1 MKKLFAFALCLT
13 ALLILCTVTASA
25 VTNTGE
31 FFIEEA
37 KKLPEI
43 TAGEA
48 GERDVAWEVPFLH
61 IAPKLDGSIEKNE
74 YLPFELYEDYL
85 TWLANSKDPT
95 STEAP
100 NTEEDFMEFYEGSQ
114 GDFVR
119 PYWGWDGTYLYL
131 AFEVNLIN
139 GFTCTPEAMGG
150 DMFLWAYN
158 CLQVGVSP
166 ADATGTNGYIELGYG
181 VHSETNESLT
191 FNWFGTY
198 LPKPGEDFVGYYDKE
213 NQVLRYEMRL
223 HLQTVLGLTDRTV
236 ENGDAMNLGW
246 VLSTNGETTGPNDV
260 WHLMFARGISGPL
273 SKDASKLAMVT
284 FTGKPDGLDIP
295 VADIP
300 GMSEEDKEY
309 KLMEMIDFSDE
320 AVVKTFEGENAA
332 VDYMTEDGVSFMRIT
347 SLTPDGYAYAYSS
360 KYPRNIVGGQ
370 GDFVVIRYRTSSAK
384 SEDLGLT
391 YRSMY
396 APEYDFDMCY
406 YDSVGTDGE
415 WHTTIFYMS
424 GEAGWQ
430 HFILNLCLVPFYGAE
445 EFAQETFDVAW
456 IKFYQNDPTD
466 LYEADFF
473 DPDSVVQDTTAEE
486 TEAPTEAPTDAP
498 MDVTEAPTEE
508 GYGEPDP
515 IFPGDTMPTEKQG
528 CGSVVGFGM
537 TALLVAMAAAV
548 AMKKKDE

>member
-1 MKKLFAFALCLT
+1 MKKLFA
-13 ALLILCTVTASA
+13 LILCVTTLLVLGTVTSA
-25 VTNTGE
+25 AATDTGE

-37 KKLPEI
+37 TKLDEI
-43 TAGEA
+43 SAGEA

-61 IAPKLDGSIEKNE
+61 IAPKLDGNIDQNE

-95 STEAP
+95 SSEAP
-100 NTEEDFMEFYEGSQ
+100 NTMEDFMEFYEGSQ
-114 GDFVR
+114 GDFVK
-119 PYWGWDGTYLYL
+119 PYWGWDGTYIYL

-158 CLQVGVSP
+158 CMQVGVSP

-284 FTGKPDGLDIP
+284 FTGKPDGLDIKP
-295 VADIP
+295 VEIP

-320 AVVKTFEGENAA
+320 SVVKTFEGENAA
-332 VDYMTEDGVSFMRIT
+332 VDYVTEGEESFMRIT

-384 SEDLGLT
+384 GEDLGLT

-406 YDSVGTDGE
+406 FDTVGTDGE
-415 WHTTIFYMS
+415 WHTTVFYMT

-430 HFILNLCLVPFYGAE
+430 HFILNLCLIPFYGE
-445 EFAQETFDVAW
+445 KEFAQETFDVAW

-466 LYEADFF
+466 LYEDDFF
-473 DPDSVVQDTTAEE
+473 DPDMAAPETTAAVTDAA
-486 TEAPTEAPTDAP
+486 TEAPVEDPTEVPVVETKAPAE
-498 MDVTEAPTEE
+498 DVTTTAQTS
-508 GYGEPDP
+508 D
-515 IFPGDTMPTEKQG
+515 EKGG
-528 CGSVVGFGM
+528 CGSVVGLG
-537 TALLVAMAAAV
+537 AVAVLMAAAAAV
-548 AMKKKDE
+548 AMKEKDE

>member
-61 IAPKLDGSIEKNE
+61 IAPKLDGSIDKNE

-95 STEAP
+95 SAELP

-114 GDFVR
+114 GDFVK
-119 PYWGWDGTYLYL
+119 PYWGWDGTYIYL

-223 HLQTVLGLTDRTV
+223 HLQTVLGLSDRTV

-273 SKDASKLAMVT
+273 SKDASKLAKVT

-332 VDYMTEDGVSFMRIT
+332 VDYVTEDGVSFMRIT

-360 KYPRNIVGGQ
+360 KYPRNIVGSQ
-370 GDFVVIRYRTSSAK
+370 GDYVVIRYRTSSEK
-384 SEDLGLT
+384 GEDLGMT
-391 YRSMY
+391 FRSMY

-430 HFILNLCLVPFYGAE
+430 HFILNLCLIPFYGAE
-445 EFAQETFDVAW
+445 DFAQETFDVAW

-466 LYEADFF
+466 LFEADFF
-473 DPDSVVQDTTAEE
+473 DPDSVVEDTTPEE
-486 TEAPTEAPTDAP
+486 TEAPTEAPTAAP
-498 MDVTEAPTEE
+498 DVTEAPTDT
-508 GYGEPDP
+508 PDAGTEAP
-515 IFPGDTMPTEKQG
+515 TDEPTEKKG
-528 CGSVVGFGM
+528 CGSVVGFGV
-537 TALLVAMAAAV
+537 TAVLVAMAAAV
-548 AMKKKDE
+548 ALKKKDE

>member
-1 MKKLFAFALCLT
+1 MKKLFA
-13 ALLILCTVTASA
+13 LILCVTTLLVLGTVTSA
-25 VTNTGE
+25 AATDTGE

-37 KKLPEI
+37 TKMDEI
-43 TAGEA
+43 SAGEA

-61 IAPKLDGSIEKNE
+61 IAPKLDGNIDQNE

-85 TWLANSKDPT
+85 TWVANSNDPT
-95 STEAP
+95 SSEAP
-100 NTEEDFMEFYEGSQ
+100 NTMEDFMEFYEGSQ
-114 GDFVR
+114 GDFVK

-181 VHSETNESLT
+181 VHSETNEPLT

-198 LPKPGEDFVGYYDKE
+198 LPKPGEDFMGYYDKE

-284 FTGKPDGLDIP
+284 FAGKPDGLDIKP
-295 VADIP
+295 VEIP

-320 AVVKTFEGENAA
+320 SVVKTFEGENAA
-332 VDYMTEDGVSFMRIT
+332 VDYVTEGEESFMRIT

-360 KYPRNIVGGQ
+360 KYPRNIVGSQ
-370 GDFVVIRYRTSSAK
+370 GDYVVIRYRTSSAK
-384 SEDLGLT
+384 GEDLGLT

-406 YDSVGTDGE
+406 FDSVGTDGE

-430 HFILNLCLVPFYGAE
+430 HFILNLCLIPFYGAE
-445 EFAQETFDVAW
+445 DFAQETFDVAW
-456 IKFYQNDPTD
+456 IKFYQNDPTEI
-466 LYEADFF
+466 YEDDFYVPS
-473 DPDSVVQDTTAEE
+473 DEPDETTSPVAETPTDAPIE
-486 TEAPTEAPTDAP
+486 DPTEAPAVETKAP
-498 MDVTEAPTEE
+498 AEDVTTTVQT
-508 GYGEPDP
+508 PD
-515 IFPGDTMPTEKQG
+515 EKGG

-537 TALLVAMAAAV
+537 TAVLMVAAAAV
-548 AMKKKDE
+548 VLKKKES

>member
-1 MKKLFAFALCLT
+1 MKKLFA
-13 ALLILCTVTASA
+13 LILCVTTLLVLGTVTSA
-25 VTNTGE
+25 AATDTGE

-37 KKLPEI
+37 TKMDEI
-43 TAGEA
+43 SAGEA

-61 IAPKLDGSIEKNE
+61 IAPKLDGNIDQNE

-85 TWLANSKDPT
+85 TWVANSKDPT
-95 STEAP
+95 SSEAP
-100 NTEEDFMEFYEGSQ
+100 NTMEDFMEFYEGSQ
-114 GDFVR
+114 GDFVK

-166 ADATGTNGYIELGYG
+166 ADSTGTNGYIELGYG

-198 LPKPGEDFVGYYDKE
+198 LPKPGEDFMGYYDKE

-284 FTGKPDGLDIP
+284 FTGKPDGLDIKP
-295 VADIP
+295 VEIP

-320 AVVKTFEGENAA
+320 SVVKTFEGENAA
-332 VDYMTEDGVSFMRIT
+332 VDYVTEGEESFMRIT

-384 SEDLGLT
+384 GEDLGLT

-406 YDSVGTDGE
+406 FDTVGTDGE
-415 WHTTIFYMS
+415 WHTTVFYMT

-430 HFILNLCLVPFYGAE
+430 HFILNLCLIPFYGE
-445 EFAQETFDVAW
+445 KEFAQETFDVAW
-456 IKFYQNDPTD
+456 IKFYQNDPTE
-466 LYEADFF
+466 LYEDDFF
-473 DPDSVVQDTTAEE
+473 DPDAVAPETTAAVTDAA
-486 TEAPTEAPTDAP
+486 TEAPVEDPTEAPAVETKAP
-498 MDVTEAPTEE
+498 AEDVTTTAQT
-508 GYGEPDP
+508 PD
-515 IFPGDTMPTEKQG
+515 EKGG
-528 CGSVVGFGM
+528 CGSVVGLG
-537 TALLVAMAAAV
+537 AVAVLMAGAAV
-548 AMKKKDE
+548 VALKKKE

>member
-1 MKKLFAFALCLT
+1 MKKLFA
-13 ALLILCTVTASA
+13 LILCVTTLLVLGTVTSA
-25 VTNTGE
+25 AATDTGE

-37 KKLPEI
+37 TKLDEI
-43 TAGEA
+43 SAGEA

-61 IAPKLDGSIEKNE
+61 IAPKLDGNIDQNE

-95 STEAP
+95 SSEAP
-100 NTEEDFMEFYEGSQ
+100 NTMEDFMEFYEGSQ
-114 GDFVR
+114 GDFVK
-119 PYWGWDGTYLYL
+119 PYWGWDGTYIYL

-198 LPKPGEDFVGYYDKE
+198 LPKPGEDFVGYYDEE

-273 SKDASKLAMVT
+273 SKDASKLARVT
-284 FTGKPDGLDIP
+284 FTGKPDGLDIKP
-295 VADIP
+295 VEIP

-320 AVVKTFEGENAA
+320 SVVKTFEGENAA
-332 VDYMTEDGVSFMRIT
+332 VDYVTEGEESFMRIT

-384 SEDLGLT
+384 GEDLGLT

-406 YDSVGTDGE
+406 FDTVGTDGE
-415 WHTTIFYMS
+415 WHTTVFYMT

-430 HFILNLCLVPFYGAE
+430 HFILNLCLIPFYGE
-445 EFAQETFDVAW
+445 KEFAQETFDVAW
-456 IKFYQNDPTD
+456 IKFYQNDPTEI
-466 LYEADFF
+466 YEGDFF
-473 DPDSVVQDTTAEE
+473 DPDVAAPETTAAVTDAA
-486 TEAPTEAPTDAP
+486 TEAPVEDPTEAPVVETKAP
-498 MDVTEAPTEE
+498 AEDVTTTAQT
-508 GYGEPDP
+508 PD
-515 IFPGDTMPTEKQG
+515 EKGG

-537 TALLVAMAAAV
+537 TAVLMAGAAV
-548 AMKKKDE
+548 VVLKKKE

>member
-1 MKKLFAFALCLT
+1 MKKLFA
-13 ALLILCTVTASA
+13 LILCVTTLLVLGTVTAA
-25 VTNTGE
+25 AATDTGE

-37 KKLPEI
+37 TKMDEI
-43 TAGEA
+43 SAGEA

-61 IAPKLDGSIEKNE
+61 IAPKLDGNIDQNE

-95 STEAP
+95 SSEAP
-100 NTEEDFMEFYEGSQ
+100 NTMEDFMEFYEGSQ
-114 GDFVR
+114 GDFVK

-166 ADATGTNGYIELGYG
+166 ADSTGTNGYIELGYG
-181 VHSETNESLT
+181 VHSETNEPLT

-198 LPKPGEDFVGYYDKE
+198 LPKPGEDFMGYYDKE

-284 FTGKPDGLDIP
+284 FTGKPDGLDIKP
-295 VADIP
+295 VEIP

-320 AVVKTFEGENAA
+320 SVVKTFEGENAA
-332 VDYMTEDGVSFMRIT
+332 VDYVTEGEESFMRIT

-384 SEDLGLT
+384 GEDLGLT

-406 YDSVGTDGE
+406 FDTVGTDGE
-415 WHTTIFYMS
+415 WHTTVFYMT

-430 HFILNLCLVPFYGAE
+430 HFILNLCLIPFYGE
-445 EFAQETFDVAW
+445 KEFAQETFDVAW
-456 IKFYQNDPTD
+456 IKFYQNDPTE
-466 LYEADFF
+466 LYEGDFF
-473 DPDSVVQDTTAEE
+473 DPDSVADETTAEE
-486 TEAPTEAPTDAP
+486 TEAPTEAPTAAP
-498 MDVTEAPTEE
+498 DVTEAPTDT
-508 GYGEPDP
+508 PDA
-515 IFPGDTMPTEKQG
+515 GTEAPTDAPVEKKG

-537 TALLVAMAAAV
+537 TALLVAMAAGV
-548 AMKKKDE
+548 ALKKKE

>member
-1 MKKLFAFALCLT
+1 MKKLFA
-13 ALLILCTVTASA
+13 LILCVTTLLVLGTVTSA
-25 VTNTGE
+25 AATDTGE

-37 KKLPEI
+37 TKLDEI
-43 TAGEA
+43 SAGEA

-61 IAPKLDGSIEKNE
+61 IAPKLDGNIDQNE

-95 STEAP
+95 SSEAP
-100 NTEEDFMEFYEGSQ
+100 NTMEDFMEFYEGSQ
-114 GDFVR
+114 GDFVK
-119 PYWGWDGTYLYL
+119 PYWGWDGTYIYL

-158 CLQVGVSP
+158 CMQVGVSP

-284 FTGKPDGLDIP
+284 FTGKPDGLDIKP
-295 VADIP
+295 VEIP

-320 AVVKTFEGENAA
+320 SVVKTFEGENAA
-332 VDYMTEDGVSFMRIT
+332 VDYVTEGEESFMRIT

-384 SEDLGLT
+384 GEDLGLT

-406 YDSVGTDGE
+406 FDTVGTDGE
-415 WHTTIFYMS
+415 WHTTVFYMT

-430 HFILNLCLVPFYGAE
+430 HFILNLCLIPFYGE
-445 EFAQETFDVAW
+445 KEFAQETFD
-456 IKFYQNDPTD
+456 KRRDFGNLYQ
-466 LYEADFF
+466 
-473 DPDSVVQDTTAEE
+473 S
-486 TEAPTEAPTDAP
+486 
-498 MDVTEAPTEE
+498 
-508 GYGEPDP
+508 
-515 IFPGDTMPTEKQG
+515 I
-528 CGSVVGFGM
+528 
-537 TALLVAMAAAV
+537 
-548 AMKKKDE
+548 

>member
-1 MKKLFAFALCLT
+1 MKKLFA
-13 ALLILCTVTASA
+13 LILCVTTLLVLGTVTSA
-25 VTNTGE
+25 AATDTGE

-37 KKLPEI
+37 TKMDEI
-43 TAGEA
+43 SAGEA

-61 IAPKLDGSIEKNE
+61 IAPKLDGNIDQNE

-85 TWLANSKDPT
+85 TWVANSNDPT
-95 STEAP
+95 SSEAP
-100 NTEEDFMEFYEGSQ
+100 NTMEDFMEFYEGSQ
-114 GDFVR
+114 GDFVK

-181 VHSETNESLT
+181 VHSETNEPLT

-198 LPKPGEDFVGYYDKE
+198 LPKPGEDFMGYYDKE

-284 FTGKPDGLDIP
+284 FAGKPDGLDIKP
-295 VADIP
+295 VEIP

-320 AVVKTFEGENAA
+320 SVVKTFEGENAA
-332 VDYMTEDGVSFMRIT
+332 VDYVTEGEKSFMRIT

-360 KYPRNIVGGQ
+360 KYPRNIVGSQ
-370 GDFVVIRYRTSSAK
+370 GDYVVIRYRTSSAK
-384 SEDLGLT
+384 GEDLGLT

-406 YDSVGTDGE
+406 FDTVGTDGE
-415 WHTTIFYMS
+415 WHTTVFYMT

-430 HFILNLCLVPFYGAE
+430 HFILNLCLIPFYGAE
-445 EFAQETFDVAW
+445 SFAQETFDVAW
-456 IKFYQNDPTD
+456 IKFYQNDPTEI
-466 LYEADFF
+466 YEGDFYVPS
-473 DPDSVVQDTTAEE
+473 DEPDETTSPVAETPTDAPIE
-486 TEAPTEAPTDAP
+486 DPTEAPAVETKAP
-498 MDVTEAPTEE
+498 AEDVTTTVQT
-508 GYGEPDP
+508 PDET
-515 IFPGDTMPTEKQG
+515 GG
-528 CGSVVGFGM
+528 CASVVGFGM
-537 TALLVAMAAAV
+537 TAVLMAAAAVV
-548 AMKKKDE
+548 ALKKKES

>member
-1 MKKLFAFALCLT
+1 MKKLFTFALCLT

-31 FFIEEA
+31 FFIEDA
-37 KKLPEI
+37 KKLDEI

-85 TWLANSKDPT
+85 SWLANSSDPT
-95 STEAP
+95 TGTVP
-100 NTEEDFMEFYEGSQ
+100 NTEEDFMTFYEGSQ

-236 ENGDAMNLGW
+236 ENGDTMNLGW

-370 GDFVVIRYRTSSAK
+370 GDFVVIRYRTSSEK
-384 SEDLGLT
+384 GEDLGLT

-430 HFILNLCLVPFYGAE
+430 HFILNLCLIPFYGAE

-466 LYEADFF
+466 IYEADFF
-473 DPDSVVQDTTAEE
+473 DPDSVVEDDTAEE
-486 TEAPTEAPTDAP
+486 TEAPTEAPTAAP
-498 MDVTEAPTEE
+498 DVTEAPTDT
-508 GYGEPDP
+508 PDA
-515 IFPGDTMPTEKQG
+515 GTEAPTDAPAEKKG
-528 CGSVVGFGM
+528 CGSVVGFGV
-537 TALLVAMAAAV
+537 TAMLMAMAAAV
-548 AMKKKDE
+548 ALKKKDE

>member
-95 STEAP
+95 STEPP

-114 GDFVR
+114 GDFVK

-384 SEDLGLT
+384 GEDLGLT

-415 WHTTIFYMS
+415 WHTTIFYLS
-424 GEAGWQ
+424 GEEGWQ
-430 HFILNLCLVPFYGAE
+430 HFILNLCLIPFYGAE

-466 LYEADFF
+466 IYEADFF
-473 DPDSVVQDTTAEE
+473 DPDSVVQDTTPEE
-486 TEAPTEAPTDAP
+486 TEAPTEAPTAAP
-498 MDVTEAPTEE
+498 DVTEAPTDA
-508 GYGEPDP
+508 PDA
-515 IFPGDTMPTEKQG
+515 GTEAPTDAPVEKKG
-528 CGSVVGFGM
+528 CGSVVGFGV
-537 TALLVAMAAAV
+537 TAMLVAMAAAV
-548 AMKKKDE
+548 ALKKKDE

>member
-1 MKKLFAFALCLT
+1 MKKLFA
-13 ALLILCTVTASA
+13 LILCVTTLLVLGTVTSA
-25 VTNTGE
+25 AATDTGE

-37 KKLPEI
+37 TKLDEI
-43 TAGEA
+43 SAGEA

-61 IAPKLDGSIEKNE
+61 IAPKLDGNIDQNE

-95 STEAP
+95 SSEAP
-100 NTEEDFMEFYEGSQ
+100 NTMEDFMEFYEGSQ
-114 GDFVR
+114 GDFVK
-119 PYWGWDGTYLYL
+119 PYWGWDGTYIYL

-158 CLQVGVSP
+158 CMQVGVSP

-181 VHSETNESLT
+181 VHSETNEPLT

-198 LPKPGEDFVGYYDKE
+198 LPKPGEDFMGYYDKE

-284 FTGKPDGLDIP
+284 FTGKPDGLDIKP
-295 VADIP
+295 VEIP

-320 AVVKTFEGENAA
+320 SVVKTFEGENAA
-332 VDYMTEDGVSFMRIT
+332 VDYVTEGEESFMRIT

-384 SEDLGLT
+384 GEDLGLT

-406 YDSVGTDGE
+406 FDTVGTDGE
-415 WHTTIFYMS
+415 WHTTVFYMT

-430 HFILNLCLVPFYGAE
+430 HFILNLCLIPFYGE
-445 EFAQETFDVAW
+445 KEFAQETFDVAW

-466 LYEADFF
+466 LYEDDFF
-473 DPDSVVQDTTAEE
+473 DPDMAAPETTAAVTDAA
-486 TEAPTEAPTDAP
+486 TEAPVEDPTEVPVVETKAPAE
-498 MDVTEAPTEE
+498 DVTTTAQTS
-508 GYGEPDP
+508 D
-515 IFPGDTMPTEKQG
+515 EKGG
-528 CGSVVGFGM
+528 CGSVVGLG
-537 TALLVAMAAAV
+537 AVAVLMAAAAAV
-548 AMKKKDE
+548 AMKEKDE

>member
-1 MKKLFAFALCLT
+1 MKKLFA
-13 ALLILCTVTASA
+13 LILCVTTLLVLGTVTSA
-25 VTNTGE
+25 AATDTGE

-37 KKLPEI
+37 TKMDEI
-43 TAGEA
+43 SAGEA

-61 IAPKLDGSIEKNE
+61 IAPKLDGNIDQNE

-85 TWLANSKDPT
+85 TWLANSNDPT
-95 STEAP
+95 SSEAP
-100 NTEEDFMEFYEGSQ
+100 NTMEDFMEFYEGSQ
-114 GDFVR
+114 GDFVK

-150 DMFLWAYN
+150 DVFLWAYN

-181 VHSETNESLT
+181 VHSETNEPLT

-198 LPKPGEDFVGYYDKE
+198 LPKPGEDFMGYYDKE

-284 FTGKPDGLDIP
+284 FAGKPDGLDIKP
-295 VADIP
+295 VEIP

-320 AVVKTFEGENAA
+320 SVVKTFEGENAA
-332 VDYMTEDGVSFMRIT
+332 VDYVTEGEESFMRIT

-360 KYPRNIVGGQ
+360 KYPRNIVGSQ
-370 GDFVVIRYRTSSAK
+370 GDYVVIRYRTSSAK
-384 SEDLGLT
+384 GEDLGLT

-406 YDSVGTDGE
+406 FDTVGTDGE

-430 HFILNLCLVPFYGAE
+430 HFILNLCLIPFYGAE
-445 EFAQETFDVAW
+445 DFAQETFDVAW
-456 IKFYQNDPTD
+456 IKFYQNDPTE
-466 LYEADFF
+466 LYEGDFYVPS
-473 DPDSVVQDTTAEE
+473 DEPDETTSPVAETPTDAPIE
-486 TEAPTEAPTDAP
+486 DPTEAPAVETKAP
-498 MDVTEAPTEE
+498 AEGVTTTVQT
-508 GYGEPDP
+508 PD
-515 IFPGDTMPTEKQG
+515 EKGG
-528 CGSVVGFGM
+528 CGSVVGFG
-537 TALLVAMAAAV
+537 AVAVLMAGAAV
-548 AMKKKDE
+548 VALKKKES

>member
-1 MKKLFAFALCLT
+1 MKKLFA
-13 ALLILCTVTASA
+13 LILCVTTLLVLGTVTSA
-25 VTNTGE
+25 AATDTGE

-37 KKLPEI
+37 TKMDEI
-43 TAGEA
+43 SAGEA

-61 IAPKLDGSIEKNE
+61 IAPKLDGNIDQNE

-85 TWLANSKDPT
+85 TWVANSNDPT
-95 STEAP
+95 SSEAP
-100 NTEEDFMEFYEGSQ
+100 NTMEDFMEFYEGSQ
-114 GDFVR
+114 GDFVK

-181 VHSETNESLT
+181 VHSETNEPLT

-198 LPKPGEDFVGYYDKE
+198 LPKPGEDFMGYYDKE

-284 FTGKPDGLDIP
+284 FAGKPDGLDIKP
-295 VADIP
+295 VEIP

-320 AVVKTFEGENAA
+320 SVVKTFEGENAA
-332 VDYMTEDGVSFMRIT
+332 VDYVTEGEESFMRIT

-360 KYPRNIVGGQ
+360 KYPRNIVGSQ
-370 GDFVVIRYRTSSAK
+370 GDYVVIRYRTSSAK
-384 SEDLGLT
+384 GEDLGLT

-406 YDSVGTDGE
+406 FDSVGTDGE

-430 HFILNLCLVPFYGAE
+430 HFILNLCLIPFYGAE
-445 EFAQETFDVAW
+445 SFAQETFDVAW
-456 IKFYQNDPTD
+456 IKFYQNDPTEI
-466 LYEADFF
+466 YEGDFF
-473 DPDSVVQDTTAEE
+473 DPGAAAPETTAAVTDAA
-486 TEAPTEAPTDAP
+486 TESPVEDPTEAPAVETKAP
-498 MDVTEAPTEE
+498 AEGVTTTVQT
-508 GYGEPDP
+508 PD
-515 IFPGDTMPTEKQG
+515 EKGG
-528 CGSVVGFGM
+528 CSSVVGFGM
-537 TALLVAMAAAV
+537 TAVLMAGAAV
-548 AMKKKDE
+548 VALKKKE